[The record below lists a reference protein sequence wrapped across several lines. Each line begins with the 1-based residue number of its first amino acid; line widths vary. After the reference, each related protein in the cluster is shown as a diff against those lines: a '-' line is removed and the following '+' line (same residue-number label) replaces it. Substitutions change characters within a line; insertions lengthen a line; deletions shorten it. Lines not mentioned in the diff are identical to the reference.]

1 MPGKETILVIG
12 ANGQLGS
19 ELVAELQLYYGTNQV
34 IASDI
39 TPPATETGIFETLD
53 VTDSKAIVHLVE
65 KYRVTQIYLLAAILS
80 ARGEQNP
87 RLAWNINMPGLLNV
101 LNIVLE
107 KKISKLYWPSSIA
120 VFGPE
125 TPRYN
130 TPQHTVMQPNTV
142 YGISKL
148 SGELWCQY
156 YHQHFGVDVRSLRYP
171 GLIGYKALPGGGTT
185 DYAVDIFHKAVKGED
200 FQCFLKE
207 DTALPMMYMPDAIRA
222 TIELMEAPAESISIR
237 TSYNVQGVTFTPS
250 GIVQEIQQHYP
261 DFKVTYQPDFRQ
273 KIADSWPAS
282 IEDDFARSDWNWKP
296 KYSLGEMTT
305 DMVAHLKERYKKS

>member
-1 MPGKETILVIG
+1 MPGKDNILVIG

-19 ELVAELQLYYGTNQV
+19 ELVAELQSFYGEGHV
-34 IASDI
+34 IATDI
-39 TPPATETGIFETLD
+39 SSPSATYQGIFEHLD
-53 VTDSKAIVHLVE
+53 ATDAQETTRLVE
-65 KYRVTQIYLLAAILS
+65 KYNVTQIYLLAAILS

-101 LNIVLE
+101 LNIAVE
-107 KKISKLYWPSSIA
+107 QKIKKVYWPSSIA

-125 TPRYN
+125 TPKHH

-171 GLIGYKALPGGGTT
+171 GLIGYKGQPGGGTT
-185 DYAVDIFHKAVKGED
+185 DYAVDIFHKAVKGEN
-200 FQCFLKE
+200 FECFLQAE
-207 DTALPMMYMPDAIRA
+207 TELPMMYMADAIRA
-222 TIELMEAPAESISIR
+222 TIELMEAPADSISIR
-237 TSYNVQGVTFTPS
+237 TSYNIQGISFTPAQ
-250 GIVQEIQQHYP
+250 IHAEIQRIYP
-261 DFKVTYQPDFRQ
+261 SFEISYKPDFRQ

-282 IEDDFARSDWNWKP
+282 INDEYARNDWNWKTQYDL
-296 KYSLGEMTT
+296 KAMTE
-305 DMVAHLKERYKKS
+305 DMIANLERMLV